1 MFSFNST
8 IFHVPVQALKRKL
21 FDNVKENA
29 IIISSEFGI
38 LAAVFALI
46 LILLIKFK
54 VITINNKIKLR
65 TNSISSNASSGNAA
79 SSNAGSSNATSSNAG
94 SSNAT
99 SISLGSNNQASI
111 NACSNNAT
119 SSYDSSLNSSS
130 LYRTTINPNDVPNH
144 QNQSYYVVNE
154 NSINSNANLIMSSTM
169 TSGISSMN
177 STAATSTTVKKLY

>member
-79 SSNAGSSNATSSNAG
+79 SSNAG